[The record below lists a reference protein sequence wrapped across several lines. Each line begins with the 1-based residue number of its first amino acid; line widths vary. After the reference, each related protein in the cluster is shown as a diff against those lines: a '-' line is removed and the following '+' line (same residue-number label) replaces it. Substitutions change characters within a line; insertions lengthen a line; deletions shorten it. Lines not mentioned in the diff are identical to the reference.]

1 MRFVEIGAAI
11 LVAFVV
17 QTLGGRYFWPLQSYL
32 DLFLVTAVG
41 FGLTRGRM
49 VGMGAGT
56 AAGLVQDAFSGG
68 MLGLNGLSKTTIGY
82 LSGIVGR
89 WLIVRGWGARFL
101 FFFVASAADLLI
113 LALVGSAVERPIVIG
128 EGMTP
133 LILCSCNGLVG
144 AFVLSLRDRK
154 R

>member
-1 MRFVEIGAAI
+1 
-11 LVAFVV
+11 
-17 QTLGGRYFWPLQSYL
+17 
-32 DLFLVTAVG
+32 
-41 FGLTRGRM
+41 
-49 VGMGAGT
+49 MGAGT
-56 AAGLVQDAFSGG
+56 AAGLIQDAFSGG

-144 AFVLSLRDRK
+144 ASVLSLRDRK

>member
-1 MRFVEIGAAI
+1 
-11 LVAFVV
+11 VAFVV

-32 DLFLVTAVG
+32 DLFLVTAVS
-41 FGLTRGRM
+41 FGLTQDRM

-56 AAGLVQDAFSGG
+56 AAGLVQDGFSGG

-82 LSGIVGR
+82 LSGIIGR
-89 WLIVRGWGARFL
+89 WLIIRGWGARFL
-101 FFFVASAADLLI
+101 FFFVASAVDLLI

-128 EGMTP
+128 EGITP

-144 AFVLSLRDRK
+144 AFVLGLRDRK